1 MVKISIKKPEKTIKP
16 KQKQKQ
22 KQSQKVI
29 VNIGRDVIKPKRRR
43 RTGQALEKSKA
54 VNKTNAT
61 PTQITV
67 PQANPIYKQSE
78 SQNSMGEILRYI
90 KESEQ
95 QKEMVKKQEKK
106 NELEKDKKTALKQ
119 IPIEDAQ
126 GQFSTVNS
134 QNISSL
140 TSGSATPISLSRPI
154 DSRSLFDS
162 LMRVADIQG
171 ENPNSGR
178 VSLTTRQSNPLSSSP
193 AVDSFSIIGTINSS
207 NRSNLS
213 SNSSIIT
220 APTYQSSER
229 TFSVPRSTGSTEL
242 SVSSTQSANGSLNS
256 FKSALT
262 DYLTDKQDQ
271 PPLLEPS
278 IDESVEIEE
287 EVPPP
292 QLEVQIE
299 PPQEVINTEPLTVE
313 PEPEQQLIVYEPEK
327 ANAQSATA
335 TQQIIGMDN
344 STLPA
349 FLRPINAPL
358 PAIRLNDI
366 IGLRPTAAETKYIRE
381 ERIKKLDNQP
391 VKQPDKQPVL
401 AIEDEPVDLPT
412 ISDEDM
418 KKYKEQTKETRK
430 AEETTTEPTA
440 KGVEGYDDFVKY
452 ISHKDTYNWKLGE
465 ILIKNGITDPA
476 TGNQFYINNSNQVL
490 RRGGK
495 TAFNKNFLAGLLMKK
510 YNDGLIKNY
519 LN

>member
-1 MVKISIKKPEKTIKP
+1 MVKISIKKSEKTIKP
-16 KQKQKQ
+16 KQKQNQKQ

-29 VNIGRDVIKPKRRR
+29 VNIGRDVSKPKRRR

-106 NELEKDKKTALKQ
+106 NELEKDKKTDVKQ

-220 APTYQSSER
+220 APTDQSSER

-256 FKSALT
+256 FTSALT

-327 ANAQSATA
+327 ATTQSATA

-349 FLRPINAPL
+349 FLRPINAPS
-358 PAIRLNDI
+358 PTIRLNDI
-366 IGLRPTAAETKYIRE
+366 IGLRPTIAETKDIRE
-381 ERIKKLDNQP
+381 ARIKKLD
-391 VKQPDKQPVL
+391 KKPVL

-430 AEETTTEPTA
+430 AEETTTEPVATSI
-440 KGVEGYDDFVKY
+440 EGFDEFSKY
-452 ISHKDTYNWKLGE
+452 INSKNTYNWRLGE

-476 TGNQFYINNSNQVL
+476 TGSQFYINNSNQVL

-510 YNDGLIKNY
+510 YNEGLIKKY

>member
-1 MVKISIKKPEKTIKP
+1 MVKISIKKSEKTIKP

-106 NELEKDKKTALKQ
+106 NELEKDKKTDVKQ

-213 SNSSIIT
+213 SSSSSVIS
-220 APTYQSSER
+220 APTYESSDRTLSPPQS
-229 TFSVPRSTGSTEL
+229 TAST
-242 SVSSTQSANGSLNS
+242 VSSAQSILSPNNS
-256 FKSALT
+256 FTRELT
-262 DYLTDKQDQ
+262 DYLTDIQDQ
-271 PPLLEPS
+271 PPPLEPS
-278 IDESVEIEE
+278 IDEESVSTDTIEE
-287 EVPPP
+287 EAPPP
-292 QLEVQIE
+292 QPEIQIE
-299 PPQEVINTEPLTVE
+299 PPQEIINTEPLTVE
-313 PEPEQQLIVYEPEK
+313 PEPEQQLIVYEPVK

-344 STLPA
+344 ST
-349 FLRPINAPL
+349 
-358 PAIRLNDI
+358 
-366 IGLRPTAAETKYIRE
+366 
-381 ERIKKLDNQP
+381 
-391 VKQPDKQPVL
+391 
-401 AIEDEPVDLPT
+401 
-412 ISDEDM
+412 
-418 KKYKEQTKETRK
+418 
-430 AEETTTEPTA
+430 
-440 KGVEGYDDFVKY
+440 
-452 ISHKDTYNWKLGE
+452 
-465 ILIKNGITDPA
+465 
-476 TGNQFYINNSNQVL
+476 
-490 RRGGK
+490 
-495 TAFNKNFLAGLLMKK
+495 
-510 YNDGLIKNY
+510 
-519 LN
+519 